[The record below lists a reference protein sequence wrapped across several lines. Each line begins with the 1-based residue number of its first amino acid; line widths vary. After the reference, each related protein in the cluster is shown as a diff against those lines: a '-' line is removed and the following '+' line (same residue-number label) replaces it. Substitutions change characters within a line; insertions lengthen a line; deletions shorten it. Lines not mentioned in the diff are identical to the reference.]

1 MDNTYATP
9 PAPTYPTDVE
19 VDTPEMI
26 DRWRPLLQWIMAF
39 PHLLLLSALGSLLNV
54 VSFVA
59 WLVIVFTGSMP
70 RGLAQLTEMYMR
82 YNTRVFAYVAALVT
96 EYPPFAFP
104 DSFEDPR
111 SYPARQWAE
120 PALENRNR
128 LTVGLRVIWVIPAA
142 IFAGVI
148 VFIGSLAGFIGA
160 IGVVVTGSWDES
172 LRGWVMNALR
182 VTNRLYVYGLL
193 LTDEYPPFSVE

>member
-1 MDNTYATP
+1 LD
-9 PAPTYPTDVE
+9 
-19 VDTPEMI
+19 
-26 DRWRPLLQWIMAF
+26 
-39 PHLLLLSALGSLLNV
+39 
-54 VSFVA
+54 
-59 WLVIVFTGSMP
+59 
-70 RGLAQLTEMYMR
+70 
-82 YNTRVFAYVAALVT
+82 
-96 EYPPFAFP
+96 
-104 DSFEDPR
+104 
-111 SYPARQWAE
+111 
-120 PALENRNR
+120 NRNR

-160 IGVVVTGSWDES
+160 IGVVVTGSWNES